1 MLDEIIGAHPAIKR
15 FRRQLPLIANSSTP
29 LLFIGETGVG
39 KTFLATHVHAA
50 GPMGNVPL
58 ESLNCANLSER
69 DQRVGLFGG
78 EPPVLTTW
86 RRGILELKTT
96 VILKHLDCASAFIQ
110 DIVANSLMTS
120 TVYRPSSSKQIPLS
134 AKVIFT
140 FRSPIP
146 ELELKK
152 RLSPKLLHL
161 LNPLK
166 RIHIPSLRK
175 RREDIPLLTRHHALK
190 CFHKYDTLGD
200 VSIRGIDRNGSMDS
214 DLLDLLK
221 SQHWEENIRELQA
234 FLRTLVLLPFKE
246 ELLEREKLEL
256 AMMMMMIEAG
266 QEFSLPSRLARAER
280 SLVERAVKKLNRHK
294 VKVAQL
300 LGISHRAFTRKM
312 GL

>member
-1 MLDEIIGAHPAIKR
+1 
-15 FRRQLPLIANSSTP
+15 
-29 LLFIGETGVG
+29 
-39 KTFLATHVHAA
+39 
-50 GPMGNVPL
+50 
-58 ESLNCANLSER
+58 
-69 DQRVGLFGG
+69 
-78 EPPVLTTW
+78 
-86 RRGILELKTT
+86 
-96 VILKHLDCASAFIQ
+96 
-110 DIVANSLMTS
+110 
-120 TVYRPSSSKQIPLS
+120 
-134 AKVIFT
+134 
-140 FRSPIP
+140 
-146 ELELKK
+146 
-152 RLSPKLLHL
+152 
-161 LNPLK
+161 
-166 RIHIPSLRK
+166 
-175 RREDIPLLTRHHALK
+175 
-190 CFHKYDTLGD
+190 
-200 VSIRGIDRNGSMDS
+200 MDS